1 MLVSQ
6 ENVGYNNCVC
16 PRNQRA
22 HPPGFGTLRYLTIKG
37 VLTLL
42 MKTSDKGTI
51 DIANDV
57 FSNIVGDAASSCFG
71 VKGMASQSKESGIW
85 QLLVRESMSK
95 GVTVHYSEDGTV
107 AVELHIVVDHGVN
120 LSAVSESIMSE
131 VSYKVTAA
139 TGVIVNQVDVYI
151 DSMNMD

>member
-1 MLVSQ
+1 MLMRT
-6 ENVGYNNCVC
+6 G
-16 PRNQRA
+16 
-22 HPPGFGTLRYLTIKG
+22 
-37 VLTLL
+37 
-42 MKTSDKGTI
+42 DKGSI
-51 DIANDV
+51 EIANDV
-57 FSNIVGDAASSCFG
+57 FANIVGDAASSCFG
-71 VKGMASQSKESGIW
+71 VKGMASQSKESGVW
-85 QLLVRESMSK
+85 QLLRRESMSK
-95 GVTVHYSEDGTV
+95 GVSVHYSEDGTV